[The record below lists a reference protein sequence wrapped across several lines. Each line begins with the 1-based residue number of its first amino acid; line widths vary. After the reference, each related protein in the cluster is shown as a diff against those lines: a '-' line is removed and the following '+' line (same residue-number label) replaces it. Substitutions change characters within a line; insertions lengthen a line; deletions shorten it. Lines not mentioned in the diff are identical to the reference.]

1 MHFTNFRGASTA
13 RAISLVAIAC
23 LPLAWAG
30 FAADPHQPIR
40 GLLLSVALI
49 AFLFAGSSPVMD
61 RRSFVAAGLAGTLF
75 VASLVA
81 GVASGP
87 VSGIFGVHGR
97 FEGLVSLVLLILAG
111 IAGFRSR
118 PTAPEIRL
126 FARLLA
132 AVIVVEAA
140 VLAYQRFSG
149 VSADGSVG
157 NPVLIAGWLV
167 TAGAFVIGGSFGERG
182 GWRTWLLVAGA
193 LGLLACGLTA
203 TRGAWLAAAAV
214 LVVVWV
220 VGRAQGR
227 RIVFVGILALVV
239 GVLAAGAASAD
250 KVALSD
256 LTTGSAASRIEI
268 WKASAQM
275 VADHPLLGV
284 GPGRFLYEYPAYQ
297 TAAHVRIEGGDT
309 RADQAHNV
317 FLQVAVEAGAP
328 AALALVALVGLA
340 LTAGFA
346 AARRS
351 DAVALAATLGLVA
364 WSAQAMFGIST
375 IETDGLAWFLGGL
388 CLARGAALGAETN
401 MGLAVLRPYL
411 RYATTGLTVIVAVAC
426 GVYLY
431 ADASY
436 ADSQTYLAEARFTE
450 ASHSAAQAVRVDPTS
465 DTYRVALADAEMYR
479 LATGDSESAQGT
491 LRVLDEG
498 LDLEPDS
505 YDLAVAR
512 ARLLTPMND
521 QAPVEVWDA
530 FVYAMRL
537 YPRGVA
543 VRQEA
548 ALWAQA
554 HGSAL
559 MQAQAADELLLVSEP
574 SGF

>member
-1 MHFTNFRGASTA
+1 MV

-49 AFLFAGSSPVMD
+49 VLLFAGSAPAMD
-61 RRSFVAAGLAGTLF
+61 RRSLVAAALAGF
-75 VASLVA
+75 VLLAALLA
-81 GVASGP
+81 AAISGP
-87 VSGIFGVHGR
+87 TSGIFGVHGR
-97 FEGLVSLVLLILAG
+97 FEGLVSLVLMALAG
-111 IAGFRSR
+111 IAGFRAR
-118 PTAPEIRL
+118 PSATEVRL

-132 AVIVVEAA
+132 AVIVLELVVVVYQRIFGAPTDGTVGNA
-140 VLAYQRFSG
+140 VL
-149 VSADGSVG
+149 V
-157 NPVLIAGWLV
+157 AGWLV
-167 TAGAFVIGGSFGERG
+167 TSAAFVIGSSFGERG
-182 GWRTWLLVAGA
+182 HSRTWLLAAGA
-193 LGLLACGLTA
+193 LGFLACGLTA
-203 TRGAWLAAAAV
+203 TRGAWLAA
-214 LVVVWV
+214 LVVLAVFSML
-220 VGRAQGR
+220 GRARGR
-227 RIVFVGILALVV
+227 RIALVGILALVV
-239 GVLAAGAASAD
+239 GVIAAGAASAD
-250 KVALSD
+250 KVAVSD
-256 LTTGSAASRIEI
+256 LTKGSAGSRIEI
-268 WKASAQM
+268 WKASAEM
-275 VADHPLLGV
+275 ISDRPLVGV
-284 GPGRFLYEYPAYQ
+284 GPGRFLYEYPSYQ

-317 FLQVAVEAGAP
+317 FLQVAVEAGVP
-328 AALALVALVGLA
+328 AAFALLALLGLA

-346 AARRS
+346 AARSS

-388 CLARGAALGAETN
+388 CLARGAALGVEANT
-401 MGLAVLRPYL
+401 GLAVVRPYL
-411 RYATTGLTVIVAVAC
+411 RYATTGLAVIVAVAC

-450 ASHSAAQAVRVDPTS
+450 ASHSAAQAVRIDPTS

-479 LATGDSESAQGT
+479 LATGDSESAADA
-491 LRVLDEG
+491 LRVLGEG
-498 LDLEPDS
+498 LDLEPSS

-512 ARLLTPMND
+512 ARLLAAID
-521 QAPVEVWDA
+521 GRAPAEVWDA
-530 FVYAMRL
+530 FVFAMRL

-548 ALWAQA
+548 ARWAQA
-554 HGSAL
+554 HGSAQ
-559 MQAQAADELLLVSEP
+559 MQARAADELTLVNEP